1 MKKKEQQRK
10 EPIKIRQKELSNGNM
25 SLYLDIYWKGD
36 REYDFL
42 NLYLIVA
49 KKPLDREQNN
59 QTLLLAEQIKSQR
72 LLDLHSG
79 KYKMKQ
85 NKMDYSFIEY
95 FKQLTKDRLNSKG
108 NYGNWDSALNTWLLF
123 QKEGI

>member
-25 SLYLDIYWKGD
+25 SLYLDIYWKGE

-42 NLYLIVA
+42 NLYLIEA
-49 KKPLDREQNN
+49 INQLDREQNK
-59 QTLLLAEQIKSQR
+59 QTLLLAEQIKSQK
-72 LLDLHSG
+72 LLDLQSG

-85 NKMDYSFIEY
+85 TKMNYSFIEY
-95 FKQLTKDRLNSKG
+95 FKQLAKRQTP
-108 NYGNWDSALNTWLLF
+108 
-123 QKEGI
+123 